1 MAITPT
7 MTRKSLLSLMFS
19 LASGSILAQGPAIFA
34 GADLQLGAQLIAE
47 NQCAACHQRKV
58 GGDGSAIYQSSG
70 RIDTPGALRGMI
82 EQCNMELN
90 LALFPED
97 VTAISAVLNRDH
109 YRFK

>member
-1 MAITPT
+1 
-7 MTRKSLLSLMFS
+7 MTRQFLISLLLSL
-19 LASGSILAQGPAIFA
+19 ASVSASAQGPAIFV
-34 GADLQLGAQLIAE
+34 GADLQLGAKLIAD
-47 NQCAACHQRKV
+47 NQCVACHQRKV

-70 RIDTPGALRGMI
+70 RISTPGALRGMI

-90 LALFPED
+90 LALFPDE

>member
-1 MAITPT
+1 
-7 MTRKSLLSLMFS
+7 MTSTSLI
-19 LASGSILAQGPAIFA
+19 LALLAFTSVSALAQGPAIFVA
-34 GADLQLGAQLIAE
+34 ADLQLGEQLIAN
-47 NQCAACHQRKV
+47 NQCVACHQRKV

-70 RIDTPGALRGMI
+70 RITTPGALRGMI

-90 LALFPED
+90 LALFPEE

>member
-1 MAITPT
+1 
-7 MTRKSLLSLMFS
+7 MTCTSLIFAL
-19 LASGSILAQGPAIFA
+19 LAVTSASALAQGPAIFV
-34 GADLQLGAQLIAE
+34 GADLQLGSQLIAG
-47 NQCAACHQRKV
+47 NQCVACHQRKV

-70 RIDTPGALRGMI
+70 RITTPGALRGMI

-90 LALFPED
+90 LALFPEE